1 MQVKKSFL
9 PEFTNFLYLHISG
22 YRLGTSGFVYPGNN
36 VGTTAV
42 KEVETDC
49 FEVCRQ
55 EATCLGWGFYWNP
68 DLSKLH
74 FLNIQFVHIYIFR

>member
-1 MQVKKSFL
+1 MYA
-9 PEFTNFLYLHISG
+9 FTNLLFSSFYISG

-36 VGTTAV
+36 VGGNEV

-49 FEVCRQ
+49 FALCRQ
-55 EATCLGWGFYWNP
+55 EASCLGWGFYWSS

-74 FLNIQFVHIYIFR
+74 FLNILVFIVDF